1 MIGFNNKKIGFIID
15 TSFGLDSKV
24 VDIRVVPL
32 GVAVTEGTNT
42 QAYKDGVD
50 FDPNHLMKVF
60 ANKDCNIK
68 TSQASM
74 PDMMAAATEM
84 SKEYDE
90 VYVFPIHKVL
100 SGNFNT
106 WNIIKED
113 FPKLKVVM
121 SYTIANTLFWLI
133 NDFRKELERR
143 EFTES
148 QAQAWFDEEC
158 KYIAGFLLVQD
169 MGQLVKGG
177 RVSRL
182 KAGIASL
189 LGIKPVILQDETG
202 LKPINKVKDF
212 EGFLKAADE
221 YVTTKWPGK
230 RTINELILVQRYFP
244 DETKALD
251 EAFEK
256 HYGHKSAEIHEQP
269 LCVSSHAGA
278 KSCSVM
284 FRVVK

>member
-15 TSFGLDSKV
+15 TSFGLDQKMDDV
-24 VDIRVVPL
+24 RVVPL
-32 GVAVTEGTNT
+32 GVAVTEGPNT
-42 QAYKDGVD
+42 HAYRDGVD
-50 FDPNHLMKVF
+50 FDPAHLMKAF

-74 PDMMAAATEM
+74 PDMMNAAMEM

-121 SYTIANTLFWLI
+121 SYTIANTLFWLL
-133 NDFRKELERR
+133 NDFRKELLNR
-143 EFTES
+143 EFSEA

-189 LGIKPVILQDETG
+189 LGIKPIILQDETG
-202 LKPINKVKDF
+202 LKPINKVKDY

-221 YVTTKWPGK
+221 YITSKWPGK
-230 RTINELILVQRYFP
+230 RTINELLLVQRDFP
-244 DETKALD
+244 TEAQAL
-251 EAFEK
+251 AQTFEK
-256 HYGHKSAEIHEQP
+256 HYGHKPAEVHEQA

-284 FRVVK
+284 LRVCK